1 MLAFVNGDVYTP
13 TRIVAPGVVLVE
25 GGRIVAVGRP
35 EQVPIPEGTRRIDA
49 GGNII
54 CPGLID
60 LHAHGGDGA
69 DCTDGT
75 IEAVRAVARR
85 HLRAGTTSFLPT
97 TGSAP
102 FSQMWQAFDSI
113 REVVRRPGP
122 AEARALG
129 IHSEGNFFSVAQRGA
144 HAAEL
149 LRMPDAA
156 ECERLYSYVGDLAR
170 LTIAPEREGALEIIR
185 YLSQRGVLLSGGH
198 SDALYEQVCVAM
210 EAGMRHITHL
220 WSGMSM
226 LRRIGPKRH
235 SGMVEAA
242 LVEEGLSTEI
252 IADGYHLPTSLMKLA
267 YRMKGA
273 DKLCLVSDAMCASG
287 LGPGPGEYD
296 VCGLKAIV
304 EEGGGVALTVDRL
317 AFAGSISTMQQCLQ
331 HVVQVVG
338 FPLSEAL
345 EMCTLTPARILGR
358 ERQVG
363 QLAPGCYADVLVLD
377 RATLAPQLVMLGGE
391 VVSGQGC

>member
-1 MLAFVNGDVYTP
+1 MLAFINGDVYTP
-13 TRIVAPGVVLVE
+13 TRIIAPGVVLVDGE
-25 GGRIVAVGRP
+25 RILAVGRP
-35 EQVPIPEGTRRIDA
+35 EQVPIPEDARRLDA
-49 GGNII
+49 KGHII

-60 LHAHGGDGA
+60 IHVHGGDGA

-75 IEAVRAVARR
+75 VEAVRTVARR

-102 FSQMWQAFDSI
+102 FPQMWRAFDAI
-113 REVVRRPGP
+113 CEVMRRPGP
-122 AEARALG
+122 GEARALG

-156 ECERLYSYVGDLAR
+156 EREKLYSYVGYLAR

-185 YLSQRGVLLSGGH
+185 YLSQRGVLISGGH

-242 LVEEGLSTEI
+242 LVEEGLTTEI

-273 DKLCLVSDAMCASG
+273 EKLCLVSDAMCASG
-287 LGPGPGEYD
+287 LGPGEYE

-304 EEGGGVALTVDRL
+304 EEGGGVALTADRL

-338 FPLSEAL
+338 LALREAL

-358 ERQVG
+358 QSQVG
-363 QLAPGCYADVLVLD
+363 QLAPGCYADILVLD
-377 RATLAPQLVMLGGE
+377 RATLTPQIIMLGGE
-391 VVSGQGC
+391 VVSG